1 MPSKIIPSRRTE
13 NVTYAVRDIV
23 VLAQKTKET
32 GKEMLWLNIGDPLK
46 YDFETPVHM
55 IEAVS
60 KAMREGH
67 NGYSASSGTDEA
79 IAAIRKEAEK
89 AKIGSIRDILITN
102 GGSEAIEIGLT
113 SLLNPGDN
121 ILTPNPGYPLYEAI
135 INKLE
140 AEENQYELDE
150 ENGWQPDINDIES
163 KINDKTKGIVV
174 INPNNPT
181 GSVCHKDTLLQIIE
195 LARKHNLVIFS
206 DEIYDKLIFD
216 GKEYTSI
223 ASLADDVCFVTLNGL
238 SKSYLVPGWRLGWAI
253 ISGPQE
259 LCGNYVE
266 AYNKFTRARLCSNHP
281 MQFAIKPALEGPQ
294 DHIAHAIQKLE
305 KRRDICMEI
314 LNSIDGISCVSPEG
328 AFYAFPRLE
337 RDLDDKEWVE
347 GLISETGVV
356 TVHGSG
362 FGQKAGTHHFRIVL
376 LPDEQTLEKACLNI
390 KEYMKKFS

>member
-23 VLAQKTKET
+23 VLAQKTQST

-46 YDFETPVHM
+46 FDFETPPHM
-55 IEAVS
+55 IEAVI
-60 KAMREGH
+60 KAMRGGQ
-67 NGYSASSGTDEA
+67 NGYSASSGIDEA
-79 IAAIRKEAEK
+79 IAAIRKEAENQGIK
-89 AKIGSIRDILITN
+89 NVLDVLITN

-113 SLLNPGDN
+113 SLLNPDDN
-121 ILTPNPGYPLYEAI
+121 VLTPNPGYPLYEAI
-135 INKLE
+135 INKLG
-140 AEENQYELDE
+140 AKENQYELDE
-150 ENGWQPDINDIES
+150 ENDWQPNISDIES
-163 KINDKTKGIVV
+163 KINDKTKGIVI

-181 GSVCHKDTLLQIIE
+181 GSICHKDTLVQIIE

-216 GKEYTSI
+216 GKEYVSI
-223 ASLADDVCFVTLNGL
+223 ASLAEDVCFVTLNGL
-238 SKSYLVPGWRLGWAI
+238 SKSYLVPGWRIGWAI

-259 LCGNYVE
+259 LCGDYVD

-281 MQFAIKPALEGPQ
+281 MQYAIKAALEGPR
-294 DHIAHAIQKLE
+294 DHIPKAIQKLQH
-305 KRRDICMEI
+305 RRNVCMEI

-328 AFYAFPRLE
+328 AFYAFPRIE

-347 GLISETGVV
+347 GLIRETGVV

-376 LPDEQTLEKACLNI
+376 LPDEKTLEKACLNI
-390 KEYMKKFS
+390 KEYMKKF

>member
-1 MPSKIIPSRRTE
+1 MSSKITPSRRTE

-32 GKEMLWLNIGDPLK
+32 GKELLWLNIGDPLK
-46 YDFETPVHM
+46 YDFETPAHM
-55 IEAVS
+55 VEAVS
-60 KAMREGH
+60 KAMQDGH
-67 NGYSASSGTDEA
+67 NGYSPSSGIDEA
-79 IAAIRKEAEK
+79 ITAIRNEAEK
-89 AKIGSIRDILITN
+89 QGIKNIRDVLITN
-102 GGSEAIEIGLT
+102 GGSEAIEIALT

-135 INKLE
+135 VNKLE
-140 AEENQYELDE
+140 AKENQYELDE
-150 ENGWQPDINDIES
+150 ENDWQPNISDIES
-163 KINDKTKGIVV
+163 KINDKTKGIVI

-181 GSVCHKDTLLQIIE
+181 GSVCHKDTLLQLIE

-206 DEIYDKLIFD
+206 DEIYDKLVFD
-216 GKEYTSI
+216 GKKYVSI
-223 ASLADDVCFVTLNGL
+223 ASLADDICFVTLNGL

-253 ISGPQE
+253 ISGPE
-259 LCGNYVE
+259 EICNDYVE

-294 DHIAHAIQKLE
+294 DHIEEAIKKLE
-305 KRRDICMEI
+305 RRRDICMEI
-314 LNSIDGISCVSPEG
+314 LNSIDGINCVSPEG

-337 RDLDDKEWVE
+337 RDLDDKKWVE

-362 FGQKAGTHHFRIVL
+362 FGQKPGTHHFRIVL
-376 LPDEQTLEKACLNI
+376 LPDEQTLERACLNI
-390 KEYMKKFS
+390 KEYMKKL